1 MEKGSK
7 IALQEIRI
15 SDLTKEVGEW
25 EVKYKAAIQD
35 LQHQEGLVS
44 KMKSEIKELSQRNVS
59 VPNEREVSR
68 DTSPKLEREL
78 KNEEITKLE
87 MTTGEEQTLQDL
99 EEEYQRELTA
109 LKRLVEYR
117 AGKEESR
124 NVEEIRRKS

>member
-15 SDLTKEVGEW
+15 SDLTKEVREW

>member
-15 SDLTKEVGEW
+15 SDLTKEVREW

-68 DTSPKLEREL
+68 ETSPKLEREL